1 MFAVV
6 EEEKNMNRIQI
17 KPSREA
23 GVMTFHADE
32 ITKKPLMGSIVKT
45 SFVSLNYIKMIHV

>member
-6 EEEKNMNRIQI
+6 EEEKNHELNQI

-32 ITKKPLMGSIVKT
+32 ITKKNIDGI
-45 SFVSLNYIKMIHV
+45 YC

>member
-6 EEEKNMNRIQI
+6 KKKKTMNRIQI

-32 ITKKPLMGSIVKT
+32 ITKKK
-45 SFVSLNYIKMIHV
+45 H